1 MKYKEIAEKYGVSL
15 ATVKS
20 WKTRYGWFRDT
31 SKKSMHTKN
40 KSTHTRKR
48 GGQPGNHNALYNAG
62 GAPKQNQNAV
72 KHGLLAKYLPKETL
86 DIVMEVEES
95 SPIDILYM
103 NIKVQFARIIRA
115 QKLMYTDK
123 VISSVDK
130 EVVFMKAQSVAM
142 ATLTKMIQQ
151 YDVMCRSPL
160 ATDEQRARID
170 KIRAEVANIS
180 MGNRTI
186 DVNVN
191 HNPLAGLSTEEIRK
205 VIEKEER

>member
-1 MKYKEIAEKYGVSL
+1 MKYKDIADKYGVSL

-115 QKLMYTDK
+115 QKLMY
-123 VISSVDK
+123 V
-130 EVVFMKAQSVAM
+130 E
-142 ATLTKMIQQ
+142 
-151 YDVMCRSPL
+151 
-160 ATDEQRARID
+160 
-170 KIRAEVANIS
+170 
-180 MGNRTI
+180 G
-186 DVNVN
+186 
-191 HNPLAGLSTEEIRK
+191 
-205 VIEKEER
+205 IEDRGYY

>member
-1 MKYKEIAEKYGVSL
+1 
-15 ATVKS
+15 
-20 WKTRYGWFRDT
+20 
-31 SKKSMHTKN
+31 MHTKN

-115 QKLMYTDK
+115 QKLMYVEGKIALMQEYVNGMSFKGVVSFIGYSKTQVQSYK
-123 VISSVDK
+123 K
-130 EVVFMKAQSVAM
+130 EALIELGQE
-142 ATLTKMIQQ
+142 LTQI
-151 YDVMCRSPL
+151 VP
-160 ATDEQRARID
+160 
-170 KIRAEVANIS
+170 N
-180 MGNRTI
+180 
-186 DVNVN
+186 
-191 HNPLAGLSTEEIRK
+191 
-205 VIEKEER
+205 

>member
-1 MKYKEIAEKYGVSL
+1 MTTHQQAHKDYLNGMKYKDIADKYGVSL

-115 QKLMYTDK
+115 QKLMYVDGIEDHTRVTENRTEVTIDPAKGTSRSVTKTDK

-130 EVVFMKAQSVAM
+130 E
-142 ATLTKMIQQ
+142 IG
-151 YDVMCRSPL
+151 
-160 ATDEQRARID
+160 RAH
-170 KIRAEVANIS
+170 V
-180 MGNRTI
+180 
-186 DVNVN
+186 
-191 HNPLAGLSTEEIRK
+191 
-205 VIEKEER
+205 

>member
-1 MKYKEIAEKYGVSL
+1 MKYKDIADKYGVSL

-103 NIKVQFARIIRA
+103 NIKV
-115 QKLMYTDK
+115 
-123 VISSVDK
+123 
-130 EVVFMKAQSVAM
+130 
-142 ATLTKMIQQ
+142 
-151 YDVMCRSPL
+151 
-160 ATDEQRARID
+160 
-170 KIRAEVANIS
+170 
-180 MGNRTI
+180 
-186 DVNVN
+186 
-191 HNPLAGLSTEEIRK
+191 
-205 VIEKEER
+205 